1 MLLSR
6 VIAELCH
13 LFCLALACVL
23 LYCHMC
29 VADITVAFASL
40 GSDMNCLTLT
50 FAWHLCCYVVFAAM
64 LICVMLL
71 FALCCAVS

>member
-1 MLLSR
+1 MLLSQ

-13 LFCLALACVL
+13 LFCSALACVL

-50 FAWHLCCYVVFAAM
+50 FAWQSSNTCVAM
-64 LICVMLL
+64 LCLPQ
-71 FALCCAVS
+71 C